1 MEPIPKFDFEMLDTI
16 FIGHEPFLIS
26 MSDGLQEELRLVIA
40 AAEIGPVGGR
50 IPELHESDEATRQAL
65 HEILADSRPIE
76 INEQCVY
83 EICFHEYILY
93 QVRNESFCSYDPD
106 EVGRGKYM
114 VLFEKSKLLS
124 RLGDFTDAQQLED
137 GTFYPGKWAH
147 YCICTQCHVIDVISH
162 CPPTISVSPID
173 AVKK

>member
-16 FIGHEPFLIS
+16 FIGHAPFLIS

-65 HEILADSRPIE
+65 HKILADSRPIE

-137 GTFYPGKWAH
+137 GTFYPGKWTH
-147 YCICTQCHVIDVISH
+147 YCIRTQCHVIDVISH
-162 CPPTISVSPID
+162 CPPTISASSIN